1 MNAKGS
7 LRPNGV
13 KTCNKPEQH
22 AAIHPKMTVFSCADN
37 LDMFFWPLIIVYS
50 KGKAIPH
57 PAGSAAHPCLLLEE
71 AERSETDEAALN
83 LTPRPDGC
91 APRPCLLL
99 E

>member
-50 KGKAIPH
+50 RRRLVRAAK
-57 PAGSAAHPCLLLEE
+57 PAASFFRSPGSSCRTAA
-71 AERSETDEAALN
+71 
-83 LTPRPDGC
+83 
-91 APRPCLLL
+91 
-99 E
+99 

>member
-37 LDMFFWPLIIVYS
+37 LDMFFWPLIIVYWRRRCLIAVRRMRWRYAFEPQ
-50 KGKAIPH
+50 KYKAESCHLIR
-57 PAGSAAHPCLLLEE
+57 PAPPSTRAFSSRRRC
-71 AERSETDEAALN
+71 RVQ
-83 LTPRPDGC
+83 
-91 APRPCLLL
+91 
-99 E
+99 

>member
-50 KGKAIPH
+50 RRRLVWTAE
-57 PAGSAAHPCLLLEE
+57 PAG
-71 AERSETDEAALN
+71 
-83 LTPRPDGC
+83 
-91 APRPCLLL
+91 
-99 E
+99 